1 MFHSDSD
8 LLSLIGCQAKV
19 CSQEMTQE
27 ERGGRTDKGK
37 DKEDRGGEE
46 REGRIGREMEQKQ
59 ELQVSCL

>member
-1 MFHSDSD
+1 
-8 LLSLIGCQAKV
+8 
-19 CSQEMTQE
+19 MTQE